1 MSLLDTI
8 HINSNYTRSIN
19 IERDAGAVS
28 VIKNYIPTSRA
39 LQTLSRIEESF
50 CTENILRSWALVG
63 PYGSGKSAFAV
74 FLSHLLGHKNN
85 PTTQKALEILCDAD
99 AELSIKFYN
108 EIKASKGFLNVL
120 LTGTPE
126 SLSKRFIK
134 ILHEAAEN
142 YWQNK
147 SGRTPAIVGKLH
159 SASNKGKVSIN
170 EIMELLSE
178 LQRAVFKSK
187 GKGILIV
194 FDELGKFLEYEARH
208 YGANDIYLL
217 QALAEHA
224 YSGRDANLYIV
235 VLMHQG
241 FEQYA
246 RGLGENLRNEWA
258 KVQGRYENI
267 PFLESS
273 EQILRIVGKAI
284 EHDFTDK
291 QKNALKK
298 KCLAMAK
305 VLADQKALPHAMA
318 EEEAADL
325 FVNCYPLHP
334 VAGLALPV
342 LCQKV
347 AQNERTLFSYLGS
360 KEPHGFKDSIRALEI
375 VGDFINPWE
384 IYDYF
389 IVNQPA
395 VLHDPLTHR
404 RWAEV
409 VTAIERLGD
418 APPEEIQLLKTIG
431 LLNIIGVQGGLKASK
446 DIIKLCPPS
455 AARTSKTADAL
466 TDKSILQYR
475 KYSGEY
481 RVWQGSD
488 FDLEAA
494 VQEELS
500 QVGRFDLPSRL
511 NERKPLPPVVA
522 RRHTIKKGSLRYF
535 QPHFVDT
542 LSFSKEQRSTKNL
555 RFILCLAETE
565 ADIKLFKEHVVHR
578 FDKLDVVALCQNG
591 AQLREA
597 VSEVLA
603 LKRVQRNRPELH
615 SDPVALREF
624 KDRLIVAE
632 QIEDQLVSAFFE
644 QPQEGFWY
652 WQGSPLQVTNKR
664 NLQQELSRI
673 LDDVYLAAPI
683 FKNELI
689 NRDRPSSQAITAR
702 NKLVA
707 ALLNHADKED
717 LGIDKFPAEKGVYRA
732 LFKATGLHRVVD
744 GSWQL
749 AAPDPENDP
758 YTLMP
763 VWGVL
768 YKFLED
774 TEKKPGSFVELDE
787 ALTSPPY
794 GVKEGILPILYVTA
808 YLCYQ
813 HELAFYENG
822 EYTPYITEQHI
833 ERFLKRPDFFAV
845 QRFRISGM
853 RASLFEEYV
862 KALYKDTNREQT
874 LHSIARPLAKFVAD
888 LPEYT
893 KNTKRISEP
902 ARQVIRAID
911 KAKSPAEMLF
921 VKLPLA
927 CGYPEIDP
935 KATDK
940 KKLEGFSVRLI
951 EILRELSLAY
961 PDLLKEQQDQIS
973 QALLNKKGLETGELR
988 NLLSRYQGLDKFTID
1003 KDGLRA
1009 FIRYICNRSH
1019 DDETWLEA
1027 LLMFLGRRP
1036 SKKWTDTN
1044 REGVDLRLT
1053 EYSRRLNDLR
1063 RLQFAYEDK
1072 LTKKIKD
1079 FDIILL
1085 RAMRHGKTENDEVVY
1100 IDSSH
1105 KKYIAE
1111 TKEKMV
1117 GLLADLEGKEAK
1129 LALLAELVDDFLV
1142 EAKQDSKSTKKV
1154 SLKKIGNE

>member
-431 LLNIIGVQGGLKASK
+431 LLNIIGVK
-446 DIIKLCPPS
+446 
-455 AARTSKTADAL
+455 RL
-466 TDKSILQYR
+466 T
-475 KYSGEY
+475 
-481 RVWQGSD
+481 
-488 FDLEAA
+488 
-494 VQEELS
+494 LS
-500 QVGRFDLPSRL
+500 Q
-511 NERKPLPPVVA
+511 
-522 RRHTIKKGSLRYF
+522 
-535 QPHFVDT
+535 
-542 LSFSKEQRSTKNL
+542 
-555 RFILCLAETE
+555 
-565 ADIKLFKEHVVHR
+565 
-578 FDKLDVVALCQNG
+578 
-591 AQLREA
+591 
-597 VSEVLA
+597 
-603 LKRVQRNRPELH
+603 
-615 SDPVALREF
+615 
-624 KDRLIVAE
+624 
-632 QIEDQLVSAFFE
+632 
-644 QPQEGFWY
+644 
-652 WQGSPLQVTNKR
+652 
-664 NLQQELSRI
+664 
-673 LDDVYLAAPI
+673 
-683 FKNELI
+683 I
-689 NRDRPSSQAITAR
+689 NRFCNIENTAV
-702 NKLVA
+702 N
-707 ALLNHADKED
+707 
-717 LGIDKFPAEKGVYRA
+717 
-732 LFKATGLHRVVD
+732 TG
-744 GSWQL
+744 
-749 AAPDPENDP
+749 
-758 YTLMP
+758 Y
-763 VWGVL
+763 
-768 YKFLED
+768 
-774 TEKKPGSFVELDE
+774 
-787 ALTSPPY
+787 
-794 GVKEGILPILYVTA
+794 
-808 YLCYQ
+808 
-813 HELAFYENG
+813 
-822 EYTPYITEQHI
+822 
-833 ERFLKRPDFFAV
+833 
-845 QRFRISGM
+845 
-853 RASLFEEYV
+853 
-862 KALYKDTNREQT
+862 
-874 LHSIARPLAKFVAD
+874 
-888 LPEYT
+888 
-893 KNTKRISEP
+893 
-902 ARQVIRAID
+902 
-911 KAKSPAEMLF
+911 
-921 VKLPLA
+921 
-927 CGYPEIDP
+927 
-935 KATDK
+935 
-940 KKLEGFSVRLI
+940 
-951 EILRELSLAY
+951 
-961 PDLLKEQQDQIS
+961 
-973 QALLNKKGLETGELR
+973 
-988 NLLSRYQGLDKFTID
+988 
-1003 KDGLRA
+1003 
-1009 FIRYICNRSH
+1009 
-1019 DDETWLEA
+1019 
-1027 LLMFLGRRP
+1027 
-1036 SKKWTDTN
+1036 
-1044 REGVDLRLT
+1044 
-1053 EYSRRLNDLR
+1053 
-1063 RLQFAYEDK
+1063 
-1072 LTKKIKD
+1072 
-1079 FDIILL
+1079 
-1085 RAMRHGKTENDEVVY
+1085 
-1100 IDSSH
+1100 
-1105 KKYIAE
+1105 
-1111 TKEKMV
+1111 
-1117 GLLADLEGKEAK
+1117 GKEAT
-1129 LALLAELVDDFLV
+1129 LTWRQPFR
-1142 EAKQDSKSTKKV
+1142 KS
-1154 SLKKIGNE
+1154 